1 MNKVWYVVFAVVAF
15 CMVYMAFNE
24 AHAGRC
30 DGNQGNGQGNYC
42 EPETPPQEPPV
53 AVETDRQYI
62 HRVHTYAHGN
72 SLGIQDLDRRWDM
85 HDDTLASHGAALYA
99 QGRMIG
105 GAYEALGRHES
116 RISSL
121 EQRMDRVN
129 EASAIG
135 LAVAGHQFNTQGGF
149 QTAISASTV
158 SGKQALAI
166 GMGGAINDRL
176 FVNAGIAKSGST
188 TGGVVSSTIA
198 W

>member
-1 MNKVWYVVFAVVAF
+1 MKTALRICIIGLTLSVLPFAAQ
-15 CMVYMAFNE
+15 
-24 AHAGRC
+24 AGRC
-30 DGNQGNGQGNYC
+30 DGNQGNGKGNYC
-42 EPETPPQEPPV
+42 DPVVTPPAQETPVTPPV
-53 AVETDRQYI
+53 VVAPPVETDRQYI

-72 SLGIQDLDRRWDM
+72 SLGIQDLDRRSDQHADM
-85 HDDTLASHGAALYA
+85 LASHGAALYSH
-99 QGRMIG
+99 GRRLDG
-105 GAYEALGRHES
+105 HES

-121 EQRMDRVN
+121 EDRMDRLN

-149 QTAISASTV
+149 QTAISASTMG
-158 SGKQALAI
+158 GKQALAI

-176 FVNAGIAKSGST
+176 FVNAGVARSGST